1 MDGIGKQLKRGYSG
15 HDKKVLCRVSR
26 SKHSTKKAHLG
37 TGKASWPSDAALA
50 LDKEA
55 SFVECLLVQSVK
67 ELTKRST
74 GDIFAEC

>member
-1 MDGIGKQLKRGYSG
+1 MDGIGKQLKKGYSG
-15 HDKKVLCRVSR
+15 HDKEVLCRVSR

-37 TGKASWPSDAALA
+37 TGKASWSSDVALS
-50 LDKEA
+50 LGKEA